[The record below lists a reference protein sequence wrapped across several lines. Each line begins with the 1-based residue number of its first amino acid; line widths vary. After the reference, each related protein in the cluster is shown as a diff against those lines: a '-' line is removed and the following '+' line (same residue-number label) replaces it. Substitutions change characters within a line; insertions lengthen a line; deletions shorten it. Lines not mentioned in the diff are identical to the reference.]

1 MTIEQQKVINQYN
14 SSSSNLFLLKGVT
27 GSGKTE
33 VYMRLVE
40 KALLENKSSIILVP
54 EIALTPQMIE
64 RFKGRFGV
72 NVALFHSKLSDGERF
87 DEWFRVKEGKAK
99 LVVGARSAIFLP
111 VKNLGLIIIDEE
123 HENTYKSD
131 TKS

>member
-1 MTIEQQKVINQYN
+1 
-14 SSSSNLFLLKGVT
+14 
-27 GSGKTE
+27 
-33 VYMRLVE
+33 MRLVE

-87 DEWFRVKEGKAK
+87 DEWFRVK
-99 LVVGARSAIFLP
+99 RR
-111 VKNLGLIIIDEE
+111 
-123 HENTYKSD
+123 KS
-131 TKS
+131 KSYSRG